1 MVAYS
6 FNQMFH
12 ADVESLNKRQTVRA
26 HRKRHA
32 HPHEPV
38 QLYAG
43 MRTRYCRKLVT
54 PDPICTSLSEVQIVV
69 TRNIF
74 QRIRAIEI
82 NGISLND
89 EEIEAFAIEDGF
101 KVSPGATARDR
112 MGRFWSI
119 NHGPGLFSGVLI
131 KWEPAQ

>member
-6 FNQMFH
+6 FNRMFH
-12 ADVESLNKRQTVRA
+12 ADVESLKKRQTVRA

-43 MRTRYCRKLVT
+43 MRTRHCRKLVT
-54 PDPICTSLSEVQIVV
+54 PDPICTSVSLVEIGV
-69 TRNIF
+69 TGDVFHRLAF
-74 QRIRAIEI
+74 I
-82 NGISLND
+82 NLDGRSLD
-89 EEIEAFAIEDGF
+89 DDEIEAFAIEDGF
-101 KVSPGATARDR
+101 KASETATARQR

>member
-6 FNQMFH
+6 FNRIFH
-12 ADVESLNKRQTVRA
+12 ADVESLNKLQTVRA

-32 HPHEPV
+32 QPGEPV

-43 MRTRYCRKLVT
+43 MRTRHCRKLVT
-54 PDPICTSLSEVQIVV
+54 PDPICTSVSLVEIAVLTDI
-69 TRNIF
+69 R
-74 QRIRAIEI
+74 QRLGFLTID
-82 NGISLND
+82 GITLD
-89 EEIEAFAIEDGF
+89 DDEIEAFAIEDGF
-101 KVSPGATARDR
+101 KASTGATARQR

-119 NHGPGLFSGVLI
+119 NHGPGLFNGVLI

>member
-6 FNQMFH
+6 FNKMFH
-12 ADVESLNKRQTVRA
+12 ADVESLKKRQTVRA

-43 MRTRYCRKLVT
+43 MRTRHCRKLVT
-54 PDPICTSLSEVQIVV
+54 PDPICTSVSLVEITVLTDIRQRLGVV
-69 TRNIF
+69 KID
-74 QRIRAIEI
+74 
-82 NGISLND
+82 GITLD
-89 EEIEAFAIEDGF
+89 DDEIEAFAIEDGF
-101 KVSPGATARDR
+101 KATAGTTARQR

-119 NHGPGLFSGVLI
+119 NHGPGLFRGVLI